1 MSLPIEPGSGKHDDP
16 GEPLASIGALIGYF
30 SNSAKPPSEF
40 RVGTEHEKFGI
51 LHATHAPLP
60 YEGPQGIET
69 ILNAIISVTRPGEPV
84 WTPVAEN
91 GRTVGLY
98 CTDGSSITLEPGGQ
112 IELSGA
118 PVRTIHETRRE
129 VDQHL
134 ELLRRVCLPLG
145 VGFIGIG
152 FHPTARWT
160 DMPVVPRA
168 RYQLLEQHLMRAG
181 RRGLDMMKRTCTIQ
195 ANLDYADE
203 ADMVAAF
210 RTALAVSP
218 LVSALFANGAF
229 KEGVPSGVASERLF
243 TWLDTDP
250 ARCGYPAAVFE
261 DGFGFERWVE
271 HVLDVPML
279 FVRRNSVH
287 HTAAGASFRQFLQR
301 GLGEFRA
308 TLRDFTDHLTTVYT
322 EVRLKGYLEVRG
334 ADCGPWSRLCALPA
348 LWKGVL
354 YDHVARD
361 AAMTLM
367 ETPTAA
373 DLALLQSAVA
383 RHGFAARYRGR
394 SVLVLARELIGIADA
409 GLARLNCRN
418 AGGEDERC
426 YLEPLH
432 ELLDDGET
440 FGERLLRFYHTSW
453 GGSIEPL
460 WREIEFF
467 EQHVP
472 ARHPVNPLSA
482 RAGTPV

>member
-1 MSLPIEPGSGKHDDP
+1 MSLPIEPGAGHHDDP
-16 GEPLASIGALIGYF
+16 GEPLAGIDTLIGFF
-30 SNSAKPPSEF
+30 SSSAKRQSEF

-51 LHATHAPLP
+51 LRATHAPLP

-69 ILNAIISVTRPGEPV
+69 ILNAIVTATRPGEPD
-84 WTPVAEN
+84 WTPVSED

-98 CTDGSSITLEPGGQ
+98 CNDGSAITLEPGGQ
-112 IELSGA
+112 IELSGT

-129 VDQHL
+129 VDHHL

-152 FHPTARWT
+152 FHPTARWA
-160 DMPVVPRA
+160 DMPVIPRA
-168 RYQLLEQHLMRAG
+168 RYKLLEQHLKRAG
-181 RRGLDMMKRTCTIQ
+181 QRGLDMMKRTCTIQ

-203 ADMVAAF
+203 ADMVASF
-210 RTALAVSP
+210 RAALAVSP

-229 KEGVPSGVASERLF
+229 KEGIPSGVASERLL
-243 TWLDTDP
+243 TWFDTDP
-250 ARCGYPAAVFE
+250 VRCGYPDVVFE

-279 FVRRNSVH
+279 FVRRNGVH
-287 HTAAGASFRQFLQR
+287 HDAAGATFRQFLNR

-354 YDHVARD
+354 YDRAARD
-361 AAMTLM
+361 AALTLM
-367 ETPTAA
+367 DAPTAA
-373 DLALLQSAVA
+373 ELAALQRAVA
-383 RHGFAARYRGR
+383 RYGFAARYRGR
-394 SVLVLARELIGIADA
+394 PVLELARVLIGIADA
-409 GLARLNCRN
+409 GLARQDCRN
-418 AGGEDERC
+418 ADGEDERC
-426 YLEPLH
+426 FLKPLH
-432 ELLDDGET
+432 ELLDEGVT
-440 FGERLLRFYHTSW
+440 FGERLLRFYNTSW
-453 GGSIEPL
+453 EGSIEPL

-467 EQHVP
+467 EQQKPTPREADPLTTYAP
-472 ARHPVNPLSA
+472 AR
-482 RAGTPV
+482 